1 MLQKNGIHSDQ
12 GSCTL
17 DQRNNG
23 YFYGD
28 GKTRMPLFQQQQRM
42 SREKLPV
49 PSVNKIDR
57 VATRAWKN
65 KKVLKLPARK
75 NKASVGKL

>member
-1 MLQKNGIHSDQ
+1 
-12 GSCTL
+12 
-17 DQRNNG
+17 
-23 YFYGD
+23 
-28 GKTRMPLFQQQQRM
+28 MPLFQQQQRM

-65 KKVLKLPARK
+65 KKVLKLPAP
-75 NKASVGKL
+75 GLLG